1 MNFRFIQIVTGDHI
15 IKWMIGGHRETLS
28 AGRGCEN
35 QALIQQTSI
44 WTENACMVGY
54 ENRTIIDLKTEN
66 EYKTACVLDV
76 DQTVSAK
83 SQN

>member
-1 MNFRFIQIVTGDHI
+1 
-15 IKWMIGGHRETLS
+15 MIGGHRETLS

-66 EYKTACVLDV
+66 KYKTQQAVLQAYSKPLWILHHIV
-76 DQTVSAK
+76 YTT
-83 SQN
+83 